1 MESVFFQQILVGAVL
16 LIIYVGIAFEKIE
29 RSVTALAG
37 AALLILVGV
46 LTQEK
51 ALEHIDGNTIILLIG
66 MMIVVGILRTTGL
79 FEWMAVHTAKLSKG
93 NPRTI
98 LVSLIWVTAILS
110 GILDNVTTIL
120 LIAPITISICTTL
133 RLKPLPFLIT
143 ETMASN
149 IGGIATLIGDPP
161 NIMIG
166 SITKFTFL
174 DFLIN
179 LGPPVVLI
187 LIAFTFTCLY
197 LFRDELELQG
207 ASANALQ
214 NLKEEGLIKNKR
226 LLQRSLIILGLMLAG
241 FLLQAP
247 LHLESATI
255 ALAGAAAL
263 LVVSRINPEEAYDE
277 VHWTTLFFFIGL
289 FIVVGAAK
297 DVGIIKY
304 IADWAKSF
312 VETYPSLS
320 SIFTVTISAI
330 ASAIIDNIPFTATM
344 LPVIQE
350 IGKHVSVE
358 PLWWS
363 LALGVGLGGNGTL
376 IGASANLVVAGIAA
390 KHGHPISFMY
400 WLKYG
405 LILMIESI
413 LIAAIYVFVRY
424 HLLG

>member
-1 MESVFFQQILVGAVL
+1 MEAGLFHQILVGAVL
-16 LIIYVGIAFEKIE
+16 LIIYVGIVFEKVE

-37 AALLILVGV
+37 AALLILAGT
-46 LTQEK
+46 LSQEK

-66 MMIVVGILRTTGL
+66 MMIVVGIMRTTGL

-93 NPRTI
+93 NPRHI
-98 LVSLIWVTAILS
+98 MVSLIWVTAIHS

-120 LIAPITISICTTL
+120 LIAPITLSICMTL

-143 ETMASN
+143 EAMASN

-166 SITKFTFL
+166 SVAKLTFV
-174 DFLIN
+174 DFLVN

-187 LIAFTFTCLY
+187 LTAFTFTCLY
-197 LFRDELELQG
+197 LFRNELELQG
-207 ASANALQ
+207 ANASAVQ
-214 NLKEEGLIKNKR
+214 SLKEEGLIKNKK
-226 LLQRSLIILGLMLAG
+226 LLWRSLVILGLMLVG

-247 LHLESATI
+247 LHLESATV

-263 LVVSRINPEEAYDE
+263 LVISRVNPEEAYDE

-312 VETYPSLS
+312 VETNPSWS
-320 SIFTVTISAI
+320 NVFTVTISAV
-330 ASAIIDNIPFTATM
+330 ASAVIDNIPFTATM

-350 IGKHVSVE
+350 LGKHVTVE

-405 LILMIESI
+405 LIMMIESI
-413 LIAAIYVFVRY
+413 VIAAIYVFVRY
-424 HLLG
+424 HLFS